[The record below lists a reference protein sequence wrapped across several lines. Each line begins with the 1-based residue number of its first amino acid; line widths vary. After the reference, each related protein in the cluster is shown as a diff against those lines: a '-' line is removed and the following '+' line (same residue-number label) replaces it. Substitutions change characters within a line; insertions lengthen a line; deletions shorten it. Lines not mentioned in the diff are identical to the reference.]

1 MLEREFQ
8 AAINTFGKEQQMVV
22 AIEELSE
29 LQKEL
34 SKDLRGLG
42 NRDNLVEEL
51 TDVIIMI
58 DQLRHIFRIS
68 DSEVKR
74 LREYKAK
81 RLAKKMRLKEW

>member
-8 AAINTFGKEQQMVV
+8 AAINTFGKGQQEIV
-22 AIEELSE
+22 AVEELSE

-34 SKDLRGLG
+34 TKDLRGIG
-42 NRDNLVEEL
+42 NRENIVEEL
-51 TDVIIMI
+51 TDVLIML
-58 DQLRHIFRIS
+58 DQIRHIHNIS
-68 DSEVKR
+68 DSEIKR

>member
-1 MLEREFQ
+1 MLEPEFQ
-8 AAINTFGKEQQMVV
+8 EVINTFGKEQQEII
-22 AIEELSE
+22 AIEEMSE

-34 SKDLRGLG
+34 TKDLRGIG

-51 TDVIIMI
+51 TDVVIMT
-58 DQLRHIFRIS
+58 DQIKHIFCIS
-68 DSEVKR
+68 DSELRR